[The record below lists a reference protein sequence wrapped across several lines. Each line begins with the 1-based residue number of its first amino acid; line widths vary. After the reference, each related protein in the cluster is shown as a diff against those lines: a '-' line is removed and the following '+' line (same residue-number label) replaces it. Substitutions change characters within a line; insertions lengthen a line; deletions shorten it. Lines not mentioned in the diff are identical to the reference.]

1 MSYTFAS
8 STPIP
13 FVEPH
18 IYEIKGARILL
29 RITYTYLRHSKIY
42 FINYCFS
49 D

>member
-18 IYEIKGARILL
+18 IYEIKGAKNFVAYHLYISEALKNIFYKLL
-29 RITYTYLRHSKIY
+29 
-42 FINYCFS
+42 F
-49 D
+49 